1 MSLLTKAA
9 LLLAVA
15 GSALGAPTN
24 PGGFKTHVSATPV
37 SNHVPGHG
45 THFQLPEHLKARNS
59 VDSNSVNSIPCGE
72 VPGHSTK
79 APEPQTLYT
88 NHTYVPVEAYNNT
101 NTNTVSKRNAA
112 EAKKHIPMPHRSST
126 PYIDQATGITFQRF
140 HDATSQFSF
149 ALALSSL
156 PSASATGSTDPT
168 DSLLGSSSSAEEEVQ
183 NDATDFIAQL
193 SFPLNSTTGLG
204 RGAGWGGI
212 SISSKLT
219 ASHLP
224 LFLGIQT
231 DGFGNLAFSSFTE
244 TVASTGDAAPTTAGQ
259 QATSTGKDLSFKIR
273 TIESAT
279 SINSTFLTYTFLCEG
294 CLSISKCAANLQEW
308 KSQGKTKVLRL
319 GWATGDT
326 IASGAETDSPDT
338 PDTPDSPDTGAPNA
352 EQEEEPETANQKKFA
367 YHRLG
372 FGHMKIDLEGALHTA
387 EEFSAW
393 KGLAM
398 TEEVRGFEGV
408 APPFALDLVNGESNS
423 EGASNLEK
431 TKGGDAEKEEEGV
444 EEVESESAS
453 DSDSDSDS
461 DCGCESDSD
470 SDSDSD
476 SEDEE

>member
-1 MSLLTKAA
+1 M
-9 LLLAVA
+9 
-15 GSALGAPTN
+15 
-24 PGGFKTHVSATPV
+24 
-37 SNHVPGHG
+37 
-45 THFQLPEHLKARNS
+45 
-59 VDSNSVNSIPCGE
+59 
-72 VPGHSTK
+72 
-79 APEPQTLYT
+79 
-88 NHTYVPVEAYNNT
+88 
-101 NTNTVSKRNAA
+101 
-112 EAKKHIPMPHRSST
+112 
-126 PYIDQATGITFQRF
+126 
-140 HDATSQFSF
+140 
-149 ALALSSL
+149 
-156 PSASATGSTDPT
+156 
-168 DSLLGSSSSAEEEVQ
+168 
-183 NDATDFIAQL
+183 
-193 SFPLNSTTGLG
+193 
-204 RGAGWGGI
+204 
-212 SISSKLT
+212 
-219 ASHLP
+219 
-224 LFLGIQT
+224 
-231 DGFGNLAFSSFTE
+231 
-244 TVASTGDAAPTTAGQ
+244 
-259 QATSTGKDLSFKIR
+259 
-273 TIESAT
+273 
-279 SINSTFLTYTFLCEG
+279 
-294 CLSISKCAANLQEW
+294 
-308 KSQGKTKVLRL
+308 LRL